1 MADDDLVPYSR
12 YPEGTTLWIGE
23 RTETHITPPY
33 QIRLPNGDA
42 VVEGNDYYRIADYGA
57 IVDRY
62 GDVTETDERTLV
74 PVEVAVDGKP
84 ALAMYLYAVL
94 GWSREEISEEMGV
107 KDESVR
113 KYLQRFRPRRKG
125 VD

>member
-1 MADDDLVPYSR
+1 MEDDDFELLWR
-12 YPEGTTLWIGE
+12 YPEGTTLWISDREGA
-23 RTETHITPPY
+23 RIWPPY
-33 QIRLPNGDA
+33 QIRTPDGDI
-42 VVEGNDYYRIADYGA
+42 VVESNDYHRIKDYGA

-84 ALAMYLYAVL
+84 ALTMYLYGVL
-94 GWSREEISEEMGV
+94 GWSREEIAEEMGV
-107 KDESVR
+107 KDESVK
-113 KYLQRFRPRRKG
+113 KYLQRFRPRRKS